1 MNDPV
6 IQLHNLT
13 RRFGAFT
20 AVQDV
25 SFHVHRGEIF
35 GLLGPNGSG
44 KSTIIRMLCGVLEPS
59 AGSASVLGFDVAD
72 DAEAIK
78 RRIGYMSQK
87 FSLYGDL
94 SIRENLQFY
103 GRIYQLPPDRLAKR
117 MKDVLELTGL
127 HTRDPN
133 QLAGTLSGGWK
144 QRLALACALI
154 HEPDVIFLDEP
165 TAGIDP
171 VARRQLWDLLFELS
185 HRGVTL
191 FVTTH
196 YMDEAERCTSVG
208 YIYNARLLVT
218 GDTEQLKALPDV
230 TPPGTQR
237 FEIETD
243 HPPSALSILRRAE
256 GVLDATLFGQ
266 AIHVLARTDVPPE
279 TLATHAHTTPDRI
292 RPIAPSLEDVF
303 VTLTARAAANAN
315 EPKPPPPSSS
325 APSKNHRAPE
335 AAEQPQRMEKVNEQ
349 GNTNSSDSSLCD
361 LSDLGDSVVCDPS
374 TQPAPAPS
382 PLPTRRTRVR
392 PRLLAGFLAILTKEF
407 SHIRRQP
414 STLFFMLLIPL
425 MQTLIFGYALDTQIE
440 HIPTV
445 VLNLDGRDHS
455 RRFLDQLANSRIFDI
470 RTRATDD
477 DTFRHELTS
486 GRAKVGVTIPPD
498 FTERVLAGRQ
508 AHLQVLVD
516 GSDSSV
522 ATSALNSA
530 NLLGIRKAIELGLT
544 KAEALQTGPSR
555 DAAGHITLPI
565 EVRPRI
571 LYNPDLESAFFFV
584 PGLVGIILQLV
595 TLFLTSFAIVRERE
609 MGTLEQLFVTP
620 VSRTGL
626 LLGKL
631 APYAIVGF
639 LETLIV
645 LTAMTFIFR
654 IPIAGSLPLLLSL
667 AALFIVCALSMGLLI
682 STLARSQVSA
692 LQFAFMIM
700 LPSVLL
706 SGFMFPRANMPLPIY
721 LISFALPVSYFI
733 EILRGIILRAADLR
747 DLFPHIVGLLACC
760 LALLGLSI
768 TRFRKTLS

>member
-1 MNDPV
+1 VNDAV
-6 IQLHNLT
+6 IQLHSLT
-13 RRFGAFT
+13 RRFGELT

-25 SFHVHRGEIF
+25 SFSVRRGEIF

-44 KSTIIRMLCGVLEPS
+44 KSTIIRMLCGVLEPT
-59 AGSASVLGFDVAD
+59 AGTASVLGYDVAR

-94 SIRENLQFY
+94 SIRENLLFY
-103 GRIYQLPPDRLAKR
+103 GRIYQLPQETLAQR
-117 MKDVLELTGL
+117 MKDVLALTGL
-127 HTRDPN
+127 DSRDPA

-243 HPPSALSILRRAE
+243 HPPAALAALRATR

-266 AIHVLARTDVPPE
+266 AIHALAQTDVPVAA
-279 TLATHAHTTPDRI
+279 LAGHANTTPERI

-303 VTLTARAAANAN
+303 VTLTARAAAGTNGTKNPPDALAPLQNHGVTGGTDHAPRAEN
-315 EPKPPPPSSS
+315 ENQDLHS
-325 APSKNHRAPE
+325 
-335 AAEQPQRMEKVNEQ
+335 
-349 GNTNSSDSSLCD
+349 TDSSLC
-361 LSDLGDSVVCDPS
+361 SLGALCDSVVSNRP
-374 TQPAPAPS
+374 PNEAPATRAS
-382 PLPTRRTRVR
+382 PVQKPRVR

-414 STLFFMLLIPL
+414 STLVFMLVIPL

-445 VLNLDGRDHS
+445 VLNLDGRENS
-455 RRFLDQLANSRIFDI
+455 RRFIDGMANTRIFDI

-498 FTERVLAGRQ
+498 FTERILAGRQ
-508 AHLQVLVD
+508 TYVQVLVD

-530 NLLGIRKAIELGLT
+530 NLLGIRKSIELGLV
-544 KAEALQTGPSR
+544 KAESLQAGPSR
-555 DAAGHITLPI
+555 NAAGRISLPL

-639 LETLIV
+639 IETLIV
-645 LTAMTFIFR
+645 LTAMTFVFKV
-654 IPIAGSLPLLLSL
+654 PIAGSLALLMAL

-682 STLARSQVSA
+682 STIAKSQIAA

-706 SGFMFPRANMPLPIY
+706 SGFMFPRANMPAPIY
-721 LISFALPVSYFI
+721 ALSFALPVSYFI
-733 EILRGIILRAADLR
+733 EILRGIILRAADVR
-747 DLFPHIVGLLACC
+747 DLLPHIVGLGVCC
-760 LALLGLSI
+760 IALLGLSVA
-768 TRFRKTLS
+768 RFRKTLS